1 MCERLRY
8 FAGATCTEPVTNASI
23 VPWIPPKDWRY
34 KTAKRVL
41 GTLASV
47 LPASKSLVQMQLAMQ
62 RRCPSGVPDALAVT
76 IAMLLLVVAA
86 LCIEGLCS
94 WWTPD
99 VQLERKAVWPAKLV
113 HSKPPLKT
121 FTSSLSHPDA
131 LL

>member
-1 MCERLRY
+1 MTIQSHL
-8 FAGATCTEPVTNASI
+8 FDLKSTAS
-23 VPWIPPKDWRY
+23 PKFVE
-34 KTAKRVL
+34 VL

-76 IAMLLLVVAA
+76 VAMLLLVVAV

-99 VQLERKAVWPAKLV
+99 VQSERQMVWPEKLV